1 MNVAVTSKLLSQTG
15 PDKWDQRLESSSF
28 RGLRTTL
35 KLGESQRPWELAL
48 RAGGEPL
55 PELAP
60 LFESPTG
67 NSPQFFHPSRVIL
80 SFLASVA
87 LAPDDPSWAQGG
99 LALRAASGG
108 CPQAPPVTCGW
119 LNPFPWTCFFLTA
132 LSLAVTAHHIPSV
145 SILASPLLIM
155 SLIHSLLSGLTVTP
169 VGHLSI

>member
-1 MNVAVTSKLLSQTG
+1 MCFLLYNFAMSKKNLPSYPNKGNASGMNVAVTSKLLSQTG

-87 LAPDDPSWAQGG
+87 LAPDDPS
-99 LALRAASGG
+99 
-108 CPQAPPVTCGW
+108 
-119 LNPFPWTCFFLTA
+119 
-132 LSLAVTAHHIPSV
+132 
-145 SILASPLLIM
+145 
-155 SLIHSLLSGLTVTP
+155 
-169 VGHLSI
+169 